1 METNINANIGTSL
14 ETTHTIDLSD
24 RLYKLPIAMITV
36 VGLVG
41 AGWVFSQFGALPQN
55 MPHEISV
62 SGEGKAYLKPD
73 VAMISFGV
81 TSEAVKSQDAVSKNN
96 EKMNAVIAAIKGL
109 GVQDKDIQTTLY
121 NLTPLYNYPVYP
133 MKGSAGSTAP
143 ARDSVGVSSVSPV
156 YVQGGRLLSGY
167 SLEQQV
173 SVKIRNFDN
182 INAVLDQATAA
193 GATNVGQLSF
203 TVDDP
208 EMAQSQAREEAIKNA
223 KEKLDNIAKQSG
235 LRVGKLVNVSEGYN
249 SYPTPMYSSMAKD
262 AGVESVPPQIQAGQM
277 EVMSNVTLTYQIK

>member
-1 METNINANIGTSL
+1 METNINANIGKSL

-41 AGWVFSQFGALPQN
+41 AGWVFSQFSALPQN
-55 MPHEISV
+55 MPHEINV
-62 SGEGKAYLKPD
+62 SGEGRAYLKPD
-73 VAMISFGV
+73 VAMVSFGV
-81 TSEAVKSQDAVSKNN
+81 TSEAVKSQDAVNKNN

-121 NLTPLYNYPVYP
+121 NLNPTYGYTRGGVIPMDAKSATVSSPMYYPVP
-133 MKGSAGSTAP
+133 G
-143 ARDSVGVSSVSPV
+143 SPV
-156 YVQGGRLLSGY
+156 VTGY

-182 INAVLDQATAA
+182 INAILDKATSA

-203 TVDDP
+203 TADNP
-208 EMAQSQAREEAIKNA
+208 EMARSQAREEAIKNA
-223 KEKLDNIAKQSG
+223 KEKLNTIAKQSG
-235 LRVGKLVNVSEGYN
+235 LRIGKLVNVSEGYN
-249 SYPTPMYSSMAKD
+249 NYPQPMYASSMAKD
-262 AGVESVPPQIQAGQM
+262 ASVESVAPQIQTGQQ
-277 EVMSNVTLTYQIK
+277 EVSSTVTLTYQVR